1 MFLRE
6 QANNMYDVTSYYLAK
21 ITTETPLLI
30 ISPMIFAVIVYFK
43 IGLMITAPQFF
54 YFYLILELLT
64 QTAASFG
71 YFMSSIFNKEE
82 TVTALAPIVVMP
94 LILFGGQFANPQNIP
109 DWISWFQYLSPIR
122 YSLEALV
129 VNEFDER
136 TYNRTLVLQQ
146 ANSGIRRYFP
156 QGYVL
161 P

>member
-1 MFLRE
+1 
-6 QANNMYDVTSYYLAK
+6 MYDVTSYYLAK

-43 IGLMITAPQFF
+43 IGLMITAAQFF

-122 YSLEALV
+122 YALEALV

-136 TYNRTLVLQQ
+136 IYNRTLVLQQ

>member
-6 QANNMYDVTSYYLAK
+6 QANNMYDVSSYYLAK
-21 ITTETPLLI
+21 ITVETPVLLVT
-30 ISPMIFAVIVYFK
+30 PMIFAVIVYFK
-43 IGLMITAPQFF
+43 IGLMATASQFF
-54 YFYLILELLT
+54 YHYLILELLT

-71 YFMSSIFNKEE
+71 YFMSSIFHSEE
-82 TVTALAPIVVMP
+82 AVAALAPIVVMP
-94 LILFGGQFANPQNIP
+94 LILFGGQFANLQNIP